1 MPPLDDEP
9 PYRRIAA
16 AIQQRIA
23 CGELR
28 PGDQVPSTREITR
41 EWGVAMATAAKA
53 LAELRNAELV
63 ETRPGAGTLVRAP
76 AAAARRP
83 RTPAAA
89 PTRERIAAAGV
100 EVADAEGAGAVSM
113 RRIAAELG
121 VAPMSLYRHVA
132 NKDELLRAMLRAVF
146 RERPLPET
154 PPRGWRAQ
162 LELVCRLQW
171 ELFRDHPWL
180 AGMLSLT
187 RPMPVPEAMAHTEW
201 TLRALEGLG
210 LSRVETAR
218 EALALPAM
226 VRGLALSREFEAEA
240 EGSTGV
246 GADQWWASRQDEV
259 DSVFATGRFPLL
271 ARLEADPAGDLD
283 GTFEHALT
291 RSLDGL
297 EAHVRRA
304 VSAARP
310 VR

>member
-1 MPPLDDEP
+1 MPLDDEP

-23 CGELR
+23 SGELR

-63 ETRPGAGTLVRAP
+63 ETRPGSGTIVRTP
-76 AAAARRP
+76 ARRP
-83 RTPAAA
+83 RTPVSA
-89 PTRERIAAAGV
+89 PTPERIAATGV
-100 EVADAEGAGAVSM
+100 EIADAEGSGAVSM

-121 VAPMSLYRHVA
+121 VSPMSLYRHVA
-132 NKDELLRAMLRAVF
+132 NKDELLRAMIRAVF
-146 RERPLPET
+146 RERPLPES

-180 AGMLSLT
+180 AGALSLT
-187 RPMPVPEAMAHTEW
+187 RPMPIPEAMAHTEW
-201 TLRALEGLG
+201 TLRALDGLG
-210 LSRVETAR
+210 LTRVETAR

-246 GADQWWASRQDEV
+246 GADQWWASRQGEV
-259 DSVFATGRFPLL
+259 DSLFATGRFPLL

-297 EAHVRRA
+297 EAHVRRT
-304 VSAARP
+304 VSGARP
-310 VR
+310 GR